1 MFSES
6 GFRFGGS
13 NMRPNMMRRWLAALG
28 CVLALAA
35 CDPASDLKDPPVDLG
50 NFRLGHNVAVVVQ
63 DVTILPGSRIV
74 TVAEWKDA
82 LTGAIDARFGRYDGF
97 KQYHISLSV
106 RGYNLSRFDVPGVP
120 GPKTLVDLHARIWD
134 DALGKMLH
142 DAPQEIQILV
152 AFNEIGV
159 QPNKREQLDYLAA
172 RAAKEVETWLLQHPE
187 WFEGGAPP
195 LPEPV
200 MPISTELVPVPRPA
214 SVAQGA
220 GPAVCPTDACL
231 FAPSPLTSAR

>member
-1 MFSES
+1 MFSLS
-6 GFRFGGS
+6 GHRFGGS
-13 NMRPNMMRRWLAALG
+13 NMRPNVMRRLLAALG
-28 CVLALAA
+28 CVLTLAA

-63 DVTILPGSRIV
+63 DVTILPGSRIA
-74 TVAEWKDA
+74 TVAEWKEA
-82 LTGAIDARFGRYDGF
+82 LTGAIDDRFGRYNGF

-120 GPKTLVDLHARIWD
+120 GPKTLVDLHARVWD

-142 DAPQEIQILV
+142 DEPKEIQILV

-159 QPNKREQLDYLAA
+159 QPTKREQLDYLGA
-172 RAAKEVETWLLQHPE
+172 RAAKEVETWLLQNPE

-195 LPEPV
+195 PALQAL
-200 MPISTELVPVPRPA
+200 PISTETVPLPRPA
-214 SVAQGA
+214 SVSQDG
-220 GPAVCPTDACL
+220 AVCPTDACL
-231 FAPSPLTSAR
+231 SAPSPLTSAR